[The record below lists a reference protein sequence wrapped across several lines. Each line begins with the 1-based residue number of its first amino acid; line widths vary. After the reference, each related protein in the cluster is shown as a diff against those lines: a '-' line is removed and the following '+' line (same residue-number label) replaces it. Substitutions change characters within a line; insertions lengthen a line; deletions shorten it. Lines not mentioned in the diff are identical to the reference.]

1 MASNEPTTTHLDSE
15 RGDDNTG
22 STTYKRQLDRA
33 AKDANAEPEAKPG
46 DARHPIV
53 ETVAQYVPAAVG
65 KLLGAGSKGGDDETK
80 KLAPAPGPDGMPG
93 PPERPAHDTQIE
105 EFVRDQHRS
114 KTDALLEDKV
124 Q

>member
-1 MASNEPTTTHLDSE
+1 MASNEPQTTNLDSE
-15 RGDDNTG
+15 SETVG
-22 STTYKRQLDRA
+22 STAYKLQLDQA
-33 AKDANAEPEAKPG
+33 ARDANAKPKSPEAKPG
-46 DARHPIV
+46 DAHPIV
-53 ETVAQYVPAAVG
+53 ETAVG
-65 KLLGAGSKGGDDETK
+65 KLLAGSKGEVK
-80 KLAPAPGPDGMPG
+80 KPTPFPQEIPG

>member
-1 MASNEPTTTHLDSE
+1 MASNEPQTTNLDSE
-15 RGDDNTG
+15 GDTAG
-22 STTYKRQLDRA
+22 STTYKLQLDQA
-33 AKDANAEPEAKPG
+33 ARDANAKPKNPEAKPS
-46 DARHPIV
+46 DAHPIV
-53 ETVAQYVPAAVG
+53 ETVAQYVPAVG
-65 KLLGAGSKGGDDETK
+65 KLLAGSKGEVK
-80 KLAPAPGPDGMPG
+80 KPAPFPQEIPG